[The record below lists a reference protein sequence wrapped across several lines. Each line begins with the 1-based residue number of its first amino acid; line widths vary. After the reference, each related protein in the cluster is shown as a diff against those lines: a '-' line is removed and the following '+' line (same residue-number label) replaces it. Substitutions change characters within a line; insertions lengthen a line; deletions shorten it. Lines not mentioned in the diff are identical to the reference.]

1 MSHLTDAELTW
12 TIQRQQERVPVT
24 YQCGSPKL
32 EVDLESSLL
41 AALLELKSRRRRD
54 SQQQERGKQS
64 STQPAP
70 TYCTPGTS
78 HSFNPEHR
86 GCLGCDPP
94 EPPL

>member
-12 TIQRQQERVPVT
+12 TIQRQRERVPVT

-54 SQQQERGKQS
+54 SQQTERSQ
-64 STQPAP
+64 QPGVPA
-70 TYCTPGTS
+70 
-78 HSFNPEHR
+78 
-86 GCLGCDPP
+86 
-94 EPPL
+94 